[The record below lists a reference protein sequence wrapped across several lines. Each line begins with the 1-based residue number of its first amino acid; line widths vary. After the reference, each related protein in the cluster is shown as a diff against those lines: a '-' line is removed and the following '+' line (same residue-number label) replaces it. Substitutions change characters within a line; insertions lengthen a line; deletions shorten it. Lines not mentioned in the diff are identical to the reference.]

1 MLPEHTFSTMVGD
14 NELIYKTGKL
24 AEQAGGAVTAQLGD
38 SVVLAT
44 ATMSKHV
51 REGLDFFPL
60 SVDFE
65 EKMYAAGRIPGG
77 FFRREGRPTTE
88 AVLASRLTDRPLR
101 PLFPDGMRNEVQ
113 IIMTTLSSDSI
124 HHLDILALNA
134 ASAALH
140 ISDTPWNGPIGAV
153 RVGYINDE
161 FVAEPTIPQ
170 MAESSLDLRLAGTK
184 DAIIMVEAGANEV
197 DEALLVDALAFGFA
211 AIQPIIA
218 VQEEMRAALGKPKRE
233 VEFAAVD
240 EELEAAVR
248 ERLGNRSA

>member
-1 MLPEHTFSTMVGD
+1 MLPEHTFSTLVG
-14 NELIYKTGKL
+14 NKELIFKTGKL
-24 AEQAGGAVTAQLGD
+24 AEQAGGAVTAQMGE

-44 ATMSKHV
+44 ATMSKHI

-88 AVLASRLTDRPLR
+88 ATLTSRLTDRPLR

-140 ISDTPWNGPIGAV
+140 ISDAPWNGPIGAV
-153 RVGYINDE
+153 RVGYIDGE
-161 FVAEPTIPQ
+161 FVAAPDHP
-170 MAESSLDLRLAGTK
+170 ADG
-184 DAIIMVEAGANEV
+184 
-197 DEALLVDALAFGFA
+197 
-211 AIQPIIA
+211 
-218 VQEEMRAALGKPKRE
+218 
-233 VEFAAVD
+233 
-240 EELEAAVR
+240 
-248 ERLGNRSA
+248 

>member
-1 MLPEHTFSTMVGD
+1 MLPEQTFSTTVGD
-14 NELIYKTGKL
+14 KELIFKTGKL
-24 AEQAGGAVTAQLGD
+24 AEQAGGAVVAQMGD

-44 ATMSKHV
+44 ATMSKHI

-77 FFRREGRPTTE
+77 FFKREGRPTTE
-88 AVLASRLTDRPLR
+88 AILTSRLTDRPLR

-140 ISDTPWNGPIGAV
+140 ISDTPWDGPIGAV
-153 RVGYINDE
+153 RVGYIDGE
-161 FVAEPTIPQ
+161 LIAAPTIPQ
-170 MAESSLDLRLAGTK
+170 MADSTLDLRLAGTK
-184 DAIIMVEAGANEV
+184 EAITMVEAGANEV
-197 DEALLVDALAFGFA
+197 DEALLVEPTDPA
-211 AIQPIIA
+211 
-218 VQEEMRAALGKPKRE
+218 
-233 VEFAAVD
+233 
-240 EELEAAVR
+240 
-248 ERLGNRSA
+248 S